1 MISFHTIEK
10 TVLSVAQR
18 LVISYTYF
26 LRNELR
32 NHAAAAAYYV
42 LLSVIPLVL
51 FLFFIFET
59 FLSKYPNFSEELFYL
74 LSTFSANLSPQMF
87 NELGISSKIGGA
99 LGIAGLLNLAWSSR
113 LILTA
118 IQRAFFVI
126 FPAEN
131 KRNFFIENIVSFTIL
146 PLVFFL
152 VFLLSVFSGLK
163 GFVVEYLTFYGL
175 EGEFTVHVLGMVSMG
190 LSALIGFGLV
200 FLSYRYIPVKKPDN
214 ASAFRGTLLF
224 AVLYVVVKFAA
235 FKLFHLFSINTA
247 YGIVGSVIVILMWA
261 YFVFMIYFFCAQ
273 YVFVCFRADILILNI
288 LFSSE
293 KLSPMFLRMN
303 RHLLGKYTKTVKEG
317 RTLFTQGDSSYEIYY
332 VQEGSLKI
340 LIDGRQV
347 GLITDGEIFGEMA
360 HITGEDRS
368 ATIIAAEDCKLLVL
382 SPFDFDEILKDS
394 HVLSR
399 RIMTTLCSRLRRTD
413 AALSQ
418 SDESAK

>member
-1 MISFHTIEK
+1 MVSYQNIEK
-10 TVLSVAQR
+10 TVLSFVQR

-26 LRNELR
+26 IRNELR
-32 NHAAAAAYYV
+32 NHAAAAAYYM

-74 LSTFSANLSPQMF
+74 LSTFSENLSPQMF
-87 NELGISSKIGGA
+87 NELGISSKVGGA
-99 LGIAGLLNLAWSSR
+99 IGIAGILNLAWSSR

-131 KRNFFIENIVSFTIL
+131 KRNFFVENIVSFTIL

-163 GFVVEYLTFYGL
+163 GLVLEYLAFYGL
-175 EGEFTVHVLGMVSMG
+175 KGGLTVHILGFVSMG
-190 LSALIGFGLV
+190 LSGLIGFGLV
-200 FLSYRYIPVKKPDN
+200 FVSFRYIPVKKPDN
-214 ASAFRGTLLF
+214 ISALRGTLLF
-224 AVLYVVVKFAA
+224 IMLYIVVKFAA
-235 FKLFHLFSINTA
+235 FKLFHVFSVNTA

-273 YVFVCFRADILILNI
+273 YVFVCYRADILILNI

-293 KLSPMFLRMN
+293 KLSPAFMRMN
-303 RHLLGKYTKTVKEG
+303 RHLLEKYTRILKDKEV
-317 RTLFTQGDSSYEIYY
+317 LFNQGDSSYDVYY

-340 LIDGRQV
+340 SIDGRQV
-347 GLITDGEIFGEMA
+347 GLIGDGEIFGEMA
-360 HITGEDRS
+360 HITGETRS
-368 ATIIAAEDCKLLVL
+368 ATIAAAEDSRLLVL
-382 SPFDFDEILKDS
+382 SPFEFDEILKDS

-413 AALSQ
+413 EALSK
-418 SDESAK
+418 SSE